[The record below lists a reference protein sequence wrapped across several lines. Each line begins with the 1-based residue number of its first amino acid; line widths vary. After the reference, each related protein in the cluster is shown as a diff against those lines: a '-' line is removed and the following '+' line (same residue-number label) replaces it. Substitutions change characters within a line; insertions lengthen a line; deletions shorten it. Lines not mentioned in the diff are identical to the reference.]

1 MALPFSSLSNAY
13 GASTIGRSFGQGLSG
28 LGLSAASGASNNA
41 IGAGQM
47 GGMVATMG
55 ANVKDQEAMM
65 DQVTQMQNELNMHM
79 AMDQLAKQA
88 GANAKSLTQG

>member
-1 MALPFSSLSNAY
+1 MALPFNSLSNAY
-13 GASTIGRSFGQGLSG
+13 GASTVGSSLGQGLSG
-28 LGLSAASGASNNA
+28 LGLSAASSMGNNA
-41 IGAGQM
+41 TSAGQM
-47 GGMVATMG
+47 GSMVANMG

-65 DQVTQMQNELNMHM
+65 AQVTQMQNELNYAM